1 MISTRLALVM
11 VCALAVGVYLNSLEN
26 GFALDDV
33 AMVAENEQVHGI
45 AQLPDAISGPYWMT
59 GPSELGMYR
68 PVTLAT
74 FAVDWELWGGDP
86 IGFHLTNI
94 VLHAAATGLVFL
106 LLLQL
111 GVIVPGAM
119 AGAAIFALH
128 PVHVEAVANIV
139 GRAEVLATLFF
150 LAACLVHGRWGKGWA
165 ASIAVGVLYLLSL
178 LSKEMGVTLPG
189 ALLLLYWVRG
199 GTIGAVV
206 RTPLRWWRTFLW
218 LGVALAA
225 YLALRVVNTGGLL
238 GGQAPWFWEVPRG
251 TRLWTAIRVI
261 PEYLRLMLVPV
272 DLVPDYGPGVIIP
285 ETSPWS
291 GLVFA
296 GLVLAAALAFLV
308 WRMRDHAR
316 LVGGGILWFTI
327 TVLPVSNLLFP
338 VGVLL
343 AERTL
348 YLPSVGLSLAIAG
361 AASWVAAGRAT
372 WVRPAA
378 AVLLLVLIAAGVRT
392 WKQNPVWRDT
402 GTVLT
407 YLVREHPA
415 NYRAQWA
422 LAGHYLAQG
431 DTARALGHFAMTS
444 RMVPGY
450 FSVRYD
456 HGNLL
461 GATGRWEQ
469 AAEEYAAARSLL
481 PSWERSHIFLIVSL
495 INADRLDDAIE
506 AGREAVERFPQSW
519 RANYEYGRALAR
531 AGRYEEAIGPLTR
544 GLAPTDREHRRWAH
558 WEHLAG
564 VHLLAGD
571 TALAAV
577 ALDTARATA
586 PEEHTPLSLT
596 GLREALDREGPSGI
610 PFW

>member
-1 MISTRLALVM
+1 MIGTRTALVV
-11 VCALAVGVYLNSLEN
+11 VCALAIGIYLNSLEN

-45 AQLPDAISGPYWMT
+45 ARLPEAVSGPYWMT
-59 GPSELGMYR
+59 GPSEFGMYR

-74 FAVDWELWGGDP
+74 FAVDWELWSGDP

-94 VLHAAATGLVFL
+94 VLHAAATALVFL

-111 GVIVPGAM
+111 GVIVPGAL
-119 AGAAIFALH
+119 AGAAVFALH
-128 PVHVEAVANIV
+128 PVHVEAVANVV
-139 GRAEVLATLFF
+139 GRAEVLTTIFF
-150 LAACLVHGRWGKGWA
+150 LAACLVHGRWGKGWGGA
-165 ASIAVGVLYLLSL
+165 VAVGALYLLSL

-189 ALLLLYWVRG
+189 ALLLLYWIRG
-199 GTIGAVV
+199 GTIAAAA
-206 RTPLRWWRTFLW
+206 RTALDRWRTFLS
-218 LGVALAA
+218 LGVALAG
-225 YLALRVVNTGGLL
+225 YLVLRAINTGGLL
-238 GGQAPWFWEVPRG
+238 GGQAPWFWEVPPG
-251 TRLWTAIRVI
+251 TRFWTAMRVL

-272 DLVPDYGPGVIIP
+272 ELVPDYGPGVIIP

-291 GLVFA
+291 GLVLA
-296 GLVLAAALAFLV
+296 GALLAVALAFLV
-308 WRMRDHAR
+308 WRMRGEAR
-316 LVGGGILWFTI
+316 LVGGGILWFAI

-338 VGVLL
+338 VGILL

-361 AASWVAAGRAT
+361 AASWVAGYTPTR
-372 WVRPAA
+372 VRPAA
-378 AVLLLVLIAAGVRT
+378 AVLLLALVAAGIRT
-392 WKQNPVWRDT
+392 WKQNPVWRET

-422 LAGHYLAQG
+422 LAGHYRSQG

-450 FSVRYD
+450 FSVRVE
-456 HGNLL
+456 HGDLL
-461 GATGRWEQ
+461 RAAGRWDQ
-469 AAEEYAAARSLL
+469 AAVEYAAARSLL
-481 PSWERSHIFLIVSL
+481 PSWELGHLFLVLSL
-495 INADRLDDAIE
+495 INAGRLDEAIE
-506 AGREAVERFPQSW
+506 AGRAAVERFPESW
-519 RANYEYGRALAR
+519 RAHYDYGRALAR
-531 AGRYEEAIGPLTR
+531 AGRHDEAIQPLAR
-544 GLAPTDREHRRWAH
+544 GLELTARENRWAH

-571 TALAAV
+571 TTLAAV
-577 ALDTARATA
+577 ALDSARATSPEGHA
-586 PEEHTPLSLT
+586 PPSLS
-596 GLREALDREGPSGI
+596 GLRETLDREGAAGV